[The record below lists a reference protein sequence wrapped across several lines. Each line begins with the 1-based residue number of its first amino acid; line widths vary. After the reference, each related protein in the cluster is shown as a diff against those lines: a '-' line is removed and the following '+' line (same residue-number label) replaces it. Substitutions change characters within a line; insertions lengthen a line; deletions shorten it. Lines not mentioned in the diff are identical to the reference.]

1 MKSQWRGDPS
11 LVRIVDLS
19 QSVKV
24 NPGPAPYHAPPHYN
38 HHEYLDESFH
48 RSELMG
54 LVDVD
59 RLNLGDDGQPCLE
72 VTMSVDP
79 MGSHAELFWLDD
91 RVMFGKLPAE
101 KQHLIRDVTQL
112 PIQRMCGPAAI
123 VDLTDFG
130 PGEEIGV
137 SILEERGAHIRLD
150 DIVILKTGYSEAVN
164 ARGLKFSQD
173 NYEASPGLSPEAG
186 LWLAQRRIKAL
197 AMDTRSPE
205 VESKVWQDPDRA
217 ISFPVHRMMHEIG
230 AVIVE
235 DLTNVTQ
242 VKSSRVYAVC
252 GVPLKASGLSGG
264 AARFIVVDDQGTVT
278 DLSNPIY
285 SHPGGLP
292 AGVAAGRR
300 EDWARR
306 AEIFRRLRIQKIS
319 FTGLGYGYP
328 GGMPD
333 WAEFV
338 TFNTRLGTHVI
349 APVRGDTTGGA
360 THLSPR
366 QVWGDARVARVRGA
380 GPESSIT
387 AADLE
392 SALGDGYDGESVII
406 RTAYSDWHSTDSEY
420 WLRSPYLTVDAVDWL
435 VAHESPLVV
444 CDFPSVDSESDSLAA
459 PRQRAL
465 LDQGI
470 PVVLSATN
478 LWMLRRDRV
487 TLACLSLPIEGLDS
501 SPVRLVAFEGAIDRS
516 AIESGS

>member
-1 MKSQWRGDPS
+1 M
-11 LVRIVDLS
+11 VRVVDLS
-19 QSVKV
+19 QAVEAS
-24 NPGPAPYHAPPHYN
+24 PGPAPYHAPPHYN
-38 HHEYLDESFH
+38 HHEYLDDNFH

-59 RLNLGDDGQPCLE
+59 RLDLGDDGQPCLE

-79 MGSHAELFWLDD
+79 MGSHAELYWLDD
-91 RVMFGKLPAE
+91 RVMFGRLPAD
-101 KQHLIRDVTQL
+101 KRHLIRDVTQL

-137 SILEERGAHIRLD
+137 RTLEERGAHIRRD

-164 ARGLKFSQD
+164 EKGLKFSQD
-173 NYEASPGLSPEAG
+173 NYEASPGLSAEAG
-186 LWLAQRRIKAL
+186 SWLAQRGIKAL

-205 VESKVWQDPDRA
+205 VESKVWKDPDRT
-217 ISFPVHRMMHEIG
+217 ISFPVHRTMHEIG

-235 DLTNVTQ
+235 DLTNVTR

-252 GVPLKASGLSGG
+252 GMPLKASGLSGG
-264 AARFIVVDDQGTVT
+264 AARFVVVDDQGNLT
-278 DLSNPIY
+278 DLSNPIS
-285 SHPGGLP
+285 SHPRDLP
-292 AGVAAGRR
+292 ALATAGRS

-349 APVRGDTTGGA
+349 APSRGDATGGA

-366 QVWGDARVARVRGA
+366 QVWGSARVARVPGA
-380 GPESSIT
+380 GPESAIS

-392 SALGDGYDGESVII
+392 SALSNGYGGEAVII
-406 RTAYSDWHSTDSEY
+406 RTAYSDWHYTNPEY

-435 VAHESPLVV
+435 VAHKAPLVV
-444 CDFPSVDSESDSLAA
+444 CDFPSVDSACDSLAA
-459 PRQRAL
+459 PRQQAL
-465 LDQGI
+465 LDAGI

-478 LWMLRRDRV
+478 LWMLRRDTV
-487 TLACLSLPIEGLDS
+487 TLACLSLPIEGLDN

-516 AIESGS
+516 AIESGT